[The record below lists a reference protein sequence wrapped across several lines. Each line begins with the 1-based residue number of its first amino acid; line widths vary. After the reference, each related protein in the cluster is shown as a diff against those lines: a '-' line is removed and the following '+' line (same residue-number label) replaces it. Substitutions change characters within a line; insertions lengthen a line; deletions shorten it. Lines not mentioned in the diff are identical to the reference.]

1 MKHTFCR
8 AFSPSILSFFPLLL
22 LEASEEMKKTT
33 WVFPIERLY
42 LVRCIL
48 IKLVAFSIQFIIQ
61 SREVRSFARETE
73 SIRWPPNLGILN
85 AGATNSTHCFY
96 TKETA
101 KLSIK
106 RQEKDIKPH
115 FSHISFYLLL
125 RKGNL
130 ECIIGRRNTSRYS
143 DIVSACSTRI
153 TDVSS

>member
-1 MKHTFCR
+1 
-8 AFSPSILSFFPLLL
+8 
-22 LEASEEMKKTT
+22 MKKTT

-73 SIRWPPNLGILN
+73 SIRWRPNLGILS

-115 FSHISFYLLL
+115 SSHISFYLLL

-130 ECIIGRRNTSRYS
+130 ECIIERRNTSRYS
-143 DIVSACSTRI
+143 DIVSACSTKNNR
-153 TDVSS
+153 SL